1 VTFEKKERHEFSKR
15 VNFSKKN
22 QQKIRIKK
30 RGDKR

>member
-1 VTFEKKERHEFSKR
+1 LKEEERYKFLKG

-30 RGDKR
+30 RGDKG